1 MAEQIRCPS
10 NHEQSETQTLGF
22 FRIEAMKSVEHFRH
36 LSRRYANAR
45 IVNFDTNIQ
54 PGASTPHE
62 NSTPFKCVFD
72 RIPEQIAQDATE
84 EGCVTHDDCAGRTD
98 ANRQAALLRPVG
110 TFLTQAIEERRKLDG
125 REQNSALSS
134 VQPHRIDEMVEL
146 LAQPVGRQ
154 FAEFEVLALPSRGI
168 MPLKPSER
176 AKNKLQ
182 RLSQVMSRHCK
193 QHFAEFPSAA
203 QVRLTPTADALSLI

>member
-10 NHEQSETQTLGF
+10 NHEQSETQTVGF
-22 FRIEAMKSVEHFRH
+22 LRIQAMKRVEHFRQ
-36 LSRRYANAR
+36 LIRRYPNAC

-62 NSTPFKCVFD
+62 NSTPFRCVFD

-98 ANRQAALLRPVG
+98 ANRQATLLRPVG

-125 REQNSALSS
+125 REQNSAVLS

-146 LAQPVGRQ
+146 LAQPPGRQ
-154 FAEFEVLALPSRGI
+154 LAELDVLALPPRGI
-168 MPLKPSER
+168 MPLKPGER

-203 QVRLTPTADALSLI
+203 QVRLTPATDALSLI